1 MRKFDSALELEMTL
15 HLNAYTDELEKLD
28 ERLDVVRS
36 ACSNKEAFGARMD
49 ARMKAFCEAT
59 ESLEYWA
66 LIYMEALIKTVKGFL
81 NSEQLS

>member
-36 ACSNKEAFGARMD
+36 ACSNKEAFDARLD
-49 ARMKAFCEAT
+49 ARMKKFCDAT
-59 ESLEYWA
+59 EFLDSWD
-66 LIYMEALIKTVKGFL
+66 LIYLESLSKTVRGFL
-81 NSEQLS
+81 DSEQLS